1 MGTRIF
7 FCRHRIEM
15 SMGCALLSLGTT
27 KPQRRKVS
35 YPRENRSS
43 DYAVLGRSARR
54 RDAVRDL
61 ATLSART
68 AASLLLTLDREVY
81 IYCHATTLDVSQLIC
96 SHKCIND
103 IAPDAQTIF
112 KSQNDTP
119 TRACGDMCATTNV
132 LASEL
137 QMLAALPP
145 CMRERDPALRLGLWC
160 MHHQATG
167 RRRSAQASNR

>member
-1 MGTRIF
+1 
-7 FCRHRIEM
+7 
-15 SMGCALLSLGTT
+15 
-27 KPQRRKVS
+27 
-35 YPRENRSS
+35 
-43 DYAVLGRSARR
+43 
-54 RDAVRDL
+54 VRDL

-68 AASLLLTLDREVY
+68 AVILLLALDGKVK
-81 IYCHATTLDVSQLIC
+81 IYCHATTIDVGQLIC
-96 SHKCIND
+96 SHKCIHD
-103 IAPDAQTIF
+103 IAPDARTIF

-145 CMRERDPALRLGLWC
+145 CMRERDPALRLGLWY

-167 RRRSAQASNR
+167 RRRSAQASNRLSRWPCPSAITTKTALLLGLPGERASLR